1 MYQNIIDLDII
12 INVQLFKPTNRDEV
26 LWHALPNVELIYTQD
41 DAHRNCLAAL
51 KRKIKWNLLIK
62 AQKKFVSHMSDT
74 LHQGCNLE
82 GKKT

>member
-1 MYQNIIDLDII
+1 
-12 INVQLFKPTNRDEV
+12 
-26 LWHALPNVELIYTQD
+26 VELIYTQD